1 MTNDNAV
8 HRGIIVASYR
18 RCSVNDLL
26 LRAIKRGGD
35 QKGTGAIKR
44 GRSSLISAVT
54 LVSIG

>member
-8 HRGIIVASYR
+8 HRAIIVASYR

-35 QKGTGAIKR
+35 QKGTQLIDF
-44 GRSSLISAVT
+44 SSDA
-54 LVSIG
+54 G